1 MDQPNKKF
9 ISGKLIK
16 RYKRFFADVQ
26 LDNTKQIVTAHCP
39 NTGSMLG
46 LLKEGNPVRLTKINN
61 KKRKLKFT
69 LEIIRSSGANVGIN
83 THRANRIVEEALT
96 SNKIKSLKK
105 IIDLKREVKY
115 GENSRI
121 DFLIKNNI
129 DEQIYIEV
137 KNVTLSL
144 KKGTAEFPD
153 AITKR
158 GSKHLTELQKII
170 NKKTR
175 AIMLY
180 LIQRDDCKYF
190 RIAKEIDEKYN
201 SNLKKAIKLGV
212 EILCYN
218 CKFKSNTIIIDKKIK
233 FIENE

>member
-1 MDQPNKKF
+1 MDQPTKKF

-26 LDNTKQIVTAHCP
+26 LDNTKEIITAHCP

-46 LLKEGNPVRLTKINN
+46 LLKEGNPVKLTEVD
-61 KKRKLKFT
+61 KKDRKLKFT
-69 LEIIRSSGANVGIN
+69 LEIIKSDGANVGVN
-83 THRANRIVEEALT
+83 THRANRIVEEALI
-96 SNKIKSLKK
+96 SNKIKSLKR

-121 DFLIKNNI
+121 DFLANNV
-129 DEQIYIEV
+129 DEEMYIEV

-144 KKGTAEFPD
+144 KKGIAEFPD
-153 AITKR
+153 AITER
-158 GSKHLTELQKII
+158 GSKHLKELQKIK

-201 SNLKKAIKLGV
+201 SNLKKAIKSGV

-218 CKFKSNTIIIDKKIK
+218 CKFENNKIQMDKKIK
-233 FIENE
+233 FMENE

>member
-1 MDQPNKKF
+1 MDQPNKQF

-26 LDNTKQIVTAHCP
+26 LDNTKQVVTAHCP

-46 LLKEGNPVRLTKINN
+46 LLKEGNPVKLTKVDN
-61 KKRKLKFT
+61 KDRKLKFT
-69 LEIIRSSGANVGIN
+69 LEIIKSDGANVGVN
-83 THRANRIVEEALT
+83 THRANRIVEEALI

-121 DFLIKNNI
+121 DFLVQNNI
-129 DEQIYIEV
+129 DEEIYIEV

-144 KKGTAEFPD
+144 KKGIAEFPD
-153 AITKR
+153 AITER
-158 GSKHLTELQKII
+158 GSKHLKELQKIK

-201 SNLKKAIKLGV
+201 SNLKKSIKSGV
-212 EILCYN
+212 EILCYS
-218 CKFKSNTIIIDKKIK
+218 CKFENNKIQIDKKIK
-233 FIENE
+233 FMENE

>member
-9 ISGKLIK
+9 ISGKFIK
-16 RYKRFFADVQ
+16 RYKRFFVDVQ
-26 LDNTKQIVTAHCP
+26 LDNIKETVTAHCP

-46 LLKEGNPVRLTKINN
+46 LLKEGNPVKLSKVDDP
-61 KKRKLKFT
+61 KRKLKYT
-69 LEIIRSSGANVGIN
+69 LEIIKSNGANVGVN
-83 THRANRIVEEALT
+83 THRANRIVEEALI

-105 IIDLKREVKY
+105 ILKLKREVKY

-121 DFLIKNNI
+121 DFLVNNNM
-129 DEQIYIEV
+129 DEEIYVEV

-144 KKGTAEFPD
+144 KKGVAEFPD
-153 AITKR
+153 AITER
-158 GSKHLTELQKII
+158 GSKHLKELQKIK

-190 RIAKEIDEKYN
+190 QIAKKIDEKYN
-201 SNLKKAIKLGV
+201 SNLKKAIKSGV

-218 CKFKSNTIIIDKKIK
+218 CKFENNKIQIDKKIK
-233 FIENE
+233 FMENE

>member
-1 MDQPNKKF
+1 MKF
-9 ISGKLIK
+9 TNTLIKGKLIK
-16 RYKRFFADVQ
+16 RYKRFFADIKVNNSI
-26 LDNTKQIVTAHCP
+26 LTAHCP

-46 LLKEGNPVRLTKINN
+46 LLKEGNPVKLTKVDN
-61 KKRKLKFT
+61 KDRKLKFT
-69 LEIIRSSGANVGIN
+69 LEIIKSDGANVGVN
-83 THRANRIVEEALT
+83 THRANRIVEEALI

-121 DFLIKNNI
+121 DFLVQNNI
-129 DEQIYIEV
+129 DEEIYIEV

-144 KKGTAEFPD
+144 KKGIAEFPD
-153 AITKR
+153 AITER
-158 GSKHLTELQKII
+158 GRKHLTELQKII

-190 RIAKEIDEKYN
+190 RIAKEIDGKYN
-201 SNLKKAIKLGV
+201 SILKKAIKSGV
-212 EILCYN
+212 EIFCYS
-218 CKFKSNTIIIDKKIK
+218 CKFKNSKIQIDKKIK
-233 FIENE
+233 FMENE